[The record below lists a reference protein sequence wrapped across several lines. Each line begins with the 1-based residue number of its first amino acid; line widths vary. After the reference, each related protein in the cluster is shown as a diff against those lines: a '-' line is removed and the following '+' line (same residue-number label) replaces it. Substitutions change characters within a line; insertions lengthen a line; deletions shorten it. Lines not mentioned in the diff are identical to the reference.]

1 MKNEKEPMLIII
13 CCIIAAVYMLALAA
27 CLKMRYEDR
36 LLD

>member
-1 MKNEKEPMLIII
+1 MYKKILIAI